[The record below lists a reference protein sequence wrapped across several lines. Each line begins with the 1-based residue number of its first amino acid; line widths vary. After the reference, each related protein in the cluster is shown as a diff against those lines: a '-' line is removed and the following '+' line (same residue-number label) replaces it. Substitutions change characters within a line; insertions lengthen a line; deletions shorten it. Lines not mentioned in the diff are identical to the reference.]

1 MFSKQNVDVLNIV
14 LVSATC
20 MLSNY
25 SLMFMDISWCID
37 KSYTGI
43 DIPDVWINWQLSVT
57 DMLLVNSRPV
67 TEKP

>member
-1 MFSKQNVDVLNIV
+1 MFSKQNVDALNIV

-37 KSYTGI
+37 QSYTGI
-43 DIPDVWINWQLSVT
+43 DIPDI
-57 DMLLVNSRPV
+57 
-67 TEKP
+67 